1 MLNSYLNT
9 IKMALVLKKKRPS
22 EVTAIL
28 QTPKSDY
35 PADRE
40 KLEVFFSTAVTHTLG
55 NDI

>member
-1 MLNSYLNT
+1 
-9 IKMALVLKKKRPS
+9 MALYLKKRPS

-40 KLEVFFSTAVTHTLG
+40 KLELFFSTAVTHILG

>member
-1 MLNSYLNT
+1 
-9 IKMALVLKKKRPS
+9 MALVLKKKRPS